1 MVNDVNVPY
10 ISLILWELFITY
22 LGKTNSLTQ
31 ILRPLSFLLI
41 PEPALES
48 YSLCSSKS
56 IWWTVPEKGRSQ
68 TKLDIHF
75 DDTTINHK

>member
-48 YSLCSSKS
+48 ILYVLQNLSGGLYRKKAGVKQNL
-56 IWWTVPEKGRSQ
+56 IYI
-68 TKLDIHF
+68 L
-75 DDTTINHK
+75 TIPL